1 MLYLP
6 AIALLAAACSD
17 QPPTRPDDSLLPH
30 PARVEILSGQDQ
42 VALVGTPV
50 PTELV
55 LKVLD
60 DHDQPLAGQ
69 PVAYQIVSGQGMVS
83 TDTVITDQE
92 GVARGSWVLG
102 PEPGVNALEA
112 RVLNRM
118 TFREIISA
126 IFRARGV
133 KEAPKDLAA
142 GIQAISG
149 QDQVAPVGST
159 LPEAI
164 VVRVVDANGKP
175 VSGQTVD
182 YRVTAGKGT
191 LQIDGK
197 VTDEAGLARA
207 HWTLG
212 TEPGKNTVE
221 ARVLES
227 QTNKVIAT
235 TTFTAEGTAAPA
247 EPAPEEPAPEQPE
260 PEDPAPP
267 LAQAREC
274 AQAQAGWIWCDDFE
288 EDRLGKYFEYSNAG
302 GSFVRASAV
311 GVDGSHG
318 MRARFSKG
326 QVDAGSFKVAFGATP
341 QSYFRPVDQGKT
353 KYREVY
359 WRMYVK
365 NAPNWIGGGG
375 DKLSRATSFV
385 SSSSWAQSMIAH
397 VWSGGSGHN
406 YLTMD
411 PASGTDTQGNLRST
425 TYNDFAN
432 LRWLGAQSGRT
443 PLFDR
448 AHVNQWYCVEA
459 HVRLNDAGQANGIF
473 EFWINDQLEARKE
486 GLNWVGA
493 YDAYGINAV
502 LFDNYWNDGA
512 PQTQE
517 RYFDNI
523 VVSTQRVG
531 CGTPQGGGSTPPPTE
546 EEPVVTQLTVSPQSS
561 KLTSLGETL
570 QLQATAQDG
579 SGQRVTDAAVT
590 WASSNQGVVTVSSRG
605 VITARAI
612 GKALI
617 IATAACCSG
626 VTDSVEVTV
635 DQVVASVDIAAPTT
649 SLEPNGNIQF
659 TAAAK
664 DARGNAVTT
673 ASFDWSSSNTAV
685 ATVSSLGQVTGRAE
699 GSAQITAAAGGRSAQ
714 VGVTVSTPSTP
725 PPPTGKAPWLEID
738 FAKYGST
745 TALMADTEKQGGP
758 FRSYEDQETS
768 RISLDN
774 TTGYGSSTKSMRF
787 TFPNRASSSNRCGD
801 YTIGRMVAL
810 PAQVNEVWV
819 EVVAKFST
827 NFATKA
833 PATWGCTSNPDYKF
847 IFAGVNPG
855 SRFELKSG
863 IYGNAMSAGYPGSE
877 EDYQWGRSADYWDG
891 QWHRYRFHWKIS
903 SPGGSDGA
911 VQVWIDDQLVYS
923 RTGIRTTDSSRQAI
937 TSIYSIYLGRNMNQG
952 PGQEQS
958 VWWGAV
964 RAWNTNPGW

>member
-30 PARVEILSGQDQ
+30 PARIEILSGQDQ

-55 LKVLD
+55 LQVLD

-83 TDTVITDQE
+83 TDTVITDKD

-102 PEPGVNALEA
+102 PQPGTNALEA
-112 RVLNRM
+112 RVLNRL
-118 TFREIISA
+118 TLREIISI
-126 IFRARGV
+126 IFRAKGV
-133 KEAPKDLAA
+133 QEAPKNLAA

-149 QDQVAPVGST
+149 GDQVATAGTT
-159 LPEAI
+159 LPKAI

-175 VSGQTVD
+175 VTGQAVD

-191 LQIDGK
+191 LRVDGK

-212 TEPGKNTVE
+212 AEPGANTVE
-221 ARVLES
+221 ARVLEA

-235 TTFTAEGTAAPA
+235 TTFTAEGTAAS
-247 EPAPEEPAPEQPE
+247 EGPAPEQPG

-274 AQAQAGWIWCDDFE
+274 ANVQAGWIWCDDFE
-288 EDRLGKYFEYSNAG
+288 EDRLGKYFEYDNAG
-302 GSFVRASAV
+302 GSFVRAAAV

-318 MRARFSKG
+318 MRARFSRG
-326 QVDAGSFKVAFGATP
+326 QVNAGSFKVAFGATP

-353 KYREVY
+353 NYREVY

-406 YLTMD
+406 YLKLD

-432 LRWLGAQSGRT
+432 LRWLGDQTGRT

-459 HVRLNDAGQANGIF
+459 HVRLNDAGQANGTF

-486 GLNWVGA
+486 GMNWVGA
-493 YDAYGINAV
+493 YDAYGINAI

-523 VVSTQRVG
+523 VVSTQRIG
-531 CGTPQGGGSTPPPTE
+531 CGTAQGGGSTPPPAE
-546 EEPVVTQLTVSPQSS
+546 EKPVVTQLTISPSS
-561 KLTSLGETL
+561 GKLTSLGETL
-570 QLQATAQDG
+570 QFQATAQDK
-579 SGQRVTDAAVT
+579 SGQRVTDAVLT

-605 VITARAI
+605 EITARAI
-612 GKALI
+612 GKAFI
-617 IATAACCSG
+617 IVTAACCSG
-626 VTDSVEVTV
+626 VTDSVEVIV
-635 DQVVASVDIAAPTT
+635 DQVVASVNVSAPTT
-649 SLEPNGNIQF
+649 RLEPSSSVQF
-659 TAAAK
+659 TAAAQ
-664 DARGNAVTT
+664 DAKGNAVAN
-673 ASFDWSSSNTAV
+673 ASVTWSSSNTSV
-685 ATVSSLGQVTGRAE
+685 ATVNSRGEVTALSE
-699 GSAQITAAAGGRSAQ
+699 GSTKITATASGRSGQ
-714 VGVTVSTPSTP
+714 LDVTVARPSQS
-725 PPPTGKAPWLEID
+725 PTAPWFAID
-738 FAKYGST
+738 FAKYTST
-745 TALMADTEKQGGP
+745 SELMTDKAGGLFDGIQRP
-758 FRSYEDQETS
+758 GDSQ
-768 RISLDN
+768 ISLD
-774 TTGYGSSTKSMRF
+774 TSTGYGSSTKSMKY
-787 TFPNRASSSNRCGD
+787 TFPDRSNASDRCGD
-801 YTIGRMVAL
+801 YTISRR
-810 PAQVNEVWV
+810 VNFPEDTKEVWV
-819 EVVAKFST
+819 EIVAKFSA
-827 NFATKA
+827 NFTTKA
-833 PATWGCTSNPDYKF
+833 PAAWGCTSNADYKF
-847 IFAGVNPG
+847 LFGGVYPG
-855 SRFELKSG
+855 SRFELKIG
-863 IYGNAMSAGYPGSE
+863 MFGDALSAGYPGKE
-877 EDYQWGRSADYWDG
+877 EDYRWGQAAQYWDG

-903 SPGGSDGA
+903 SPGASDGA
-911 VQVWIDDQLVYS
+911 VQVWIDDKLVYS
-923 RTGIRTTDSSRQAI
+923 KSGIRTVDHSGNPI
-937 TSIYSIYLGRNMNQG
+937 TAIYSVALGRNMNQG
-952 PGQEQS
+952 PGHEQHI
-958 VWWGAV
+958 WWGAI
-964 RAWNTNPGW
+964 RGWKTNPGW